1 MTAPL
6 TIAIDGPS
14 GSGKSSVSRAVA
26 GRLGVGY
33 LDTGAMYRALTWW
46 CLDRGIDLT
55 DADAVAAAARD
66 LPLEIGTDPAA
77 PTVSVGGTDVSE
89 AIRTTEVSTAVSAV
103 ATNLEVRAVLQQL
116 QRDLMARIAEQS
128 GGVVAEGRDITTVV
142 APDARVRVLLTAS
155 EEARLRRRSAE
166 LHGTVDAAAV
176 EATRDQVVRRDR
188 DDSTVSTFTEAA
200 EGVVLA
206 RHLRARLRRECR
218 GRARRGR
225 RRDGGVST
233 GPGRQRLA
241 RHLGHAILVLLY
253 DTRAAGR
260 SNVPATGPV
269 VIAANHTGFLDGAL
283 VMTHGAA
290 PEPVPR
296 ARHDVRGV
304 RRVGAALERADPD
317 RPGPR

>member
-14 GSGKSSVSRAVA
+14 GSGKSSVSKAVA
-26 GRLGVGY
+26 RRLGVGY

-46 CLDRGIDLT
+46 CLDRGLDLT

-66 LPLEIGTDPAA
+66 LPLEIGTDPDA
-77 PTVSVGGTDVSE
+77 PTVFVDGTDVGE
-89 AIRTTEVSTAVSAV
+89 AIRTTQVSTAVSAV

-116 QRDLMARIAEQS
+116 QRDLMARIAEQT

-166 LHGTVDAAAV
+166 LHGAVDEAAV

-200 EGVVLA
+200 EGVVLVDTSELDFDA
-206 RHLRARLRRECR
+206 SVEA
-218 GRARRGR
+218 
-225 RRDGGVST
+225 
-233 GPGRQRLA
+233 
-241 RHLGHAILVLLY
+241 VL
-253 DTRAAGR
+253 DVVAA
-260 SNVPATGPV
+260 VTA
-269 VIAANHTGFLDGAL
+269 
-283 VMTHGAA
+283 
-290 PEPVPR
+290 E
-296 ARHDVRGV
+296 
-304 RRVGAALERADPD
+304 
-317 RPGPR
+317 

>member
-46 CLDRGIDLT
+46 CLDRDIDLT
-55 DADAVAAAARD
+55 DGGAVAAAARD
-66 LPLEIGTDPAA
+66 LPLVIGTDPAA
-77 PTVSVGGTDVSE
+77 PTVSVAGTDVSA

-103 ATNLEVRAVLQQL
+103 ATNLEVRSVLQQV

-200 EGVVLA
+200 EGVVLLDTSELDFDESVEA
-206 RHLRARLRRECR
+206 
-218 GRARRGR
+218 
-225 RRDGGVST
+225 
-233 GPGRQRLA
+233 
-241 RHLGHAILVLLY
+241 VL
-253 DTRAAGR
+253 DVVAAET
-260 SNVPATGPV
+260 A
-269 VIAANHTGFLDGAL
+269 
-283 VMTHGAA
+283 
-290 PEPVPR
+290 E
-296 ARHDVRGV
+296 
-304 RRVGAALERADPD
+304 
-317 RPGPR
+317 